1 MPCLQQQLQIHSCQ
15 KSILDDSISFTKR
28 NKTCSFQVVLIF
40 LVKLGPLTS
49 NNGFVQRYFF
59 YLFHAPFGIRYPPL
73 ERQARA
79 QTTMICPY
87 WGFIPRYFFVSVSCS
102 LRDTMSR
109 PLERHARA
117 QTTVLCR
124 SKVVGWHYFNE
135 QWVSENWNIWI
146 PDFMKFRFPMVAM

>member
-87 WGFIPRYFFVSVSCS
+87 WGFIPRYFLYSFHVPFGIRCPDLLSGTQE
-102 LRDTMSR
+102 RR
-109 PLERHARA
+109 PLCYAVPR
-117 QTTVLCR
+117 
-124 SKVVGWHYFNE
+124 
-135 QWVSENWNIWI
+135 
-146 PDFMKFRFPMVAM
+146 